1 MYTNLRKLVWFCALG
16 LMLWPT
22 ATALA
27 QSAPSSVRASR
38 DCDEN
43 VHLDWS
49 SVGGVSS
56 YRVSI
61 LREGSGGEEPLTS
74 TPGTSVDLGKLKP
87 GNYQF
92 FVDTDRGTWGSTSVS
107 LGMSNC
113 PTTPVLPPHFD
124 CADIPQRVVVHAI
137 GSGTHCHS
145 VVPGG
150 LGDPSL
156 YAADVL
162 DAIDIWGS
170 DSTVRFCFLK
180 PGRLVFID
188 TAASPRVTVNLAADH
203 INGATCGTV
212 DRTGMVALLRADGT
226 AVVSPDP
233 PTAPVEP
240 EPESE
245 SETLSA
251 DICQVTTTAALSL
264 RAGPSVFYARLDTMP
279 LGTRL
284 LVSGRNGDWILVN
297 YKGHWGWSSDAYL
310 TQSGACDAVG
320 ESSRVYV
327 SRVADPTPV
336 EDETPE
342 QAQLEP
348 TQTSQFELIDC
359 RLTAGDIINLRA
371 QPGTEQDIEAEI
383 PFRTQ
388 LTALDRAGDW
398 FQVEYDGKTGWV
410 NIDYVFRRG
419 ACG

>member
-1 MYTNLRKLVWFCALG
+1 M
-16 LMLWPT
+16 
-22 ATALA
+22 
-27 QSAPSSVRASR
+27 
-38 DCDEN
+38 
-43 VHLDWS
+43 
-49 SVGGVSS
+49 
-56 YRVSI
+56 
-61 LREGSGGEEPLTS
+61 
-74 TPGTSVDLGKLKP
+74 DLGKLKP

-92 FVDTDRGTWGSTSVS
+92 FVDTDRGTWGSTFAS

-113 PTTPVLPPHFD
+113 PSTPVLPPHFD

-137 GSGTHCHS
+137 GGGTHCQT

-156 YAADVL
+156 YAAEVL

-203 INGATCGTV
+203 INGTTCGTV

-226 AVVSPDP
+226 VVVSADP

-240 EPESE
+240 ET
-245 SETLSA
+245 ETVSGN
-251 DICQVTTTAALSL
+251 ICQVTATARLSL

-279 LGTRL
+279 IGTRL

-297 YKGHWGWSSDAYL
+297 YQGQWGWSSDAYL
-310 TQSGACDAVG
+310 TESGACDAVG
-320 ESSRVYV
+320 LSSRVYLPLG
-327 SRVADPTPV
+327 AEPTL
-336 EDETPE
+336 EDEE
-342 QAQLEP
+342 AQEP
-348 TQTSQFELIDC
+348 AQPAPAQPSQFELIDC
-359 RLTAGDIINLRA
+359 QLTAGDIINLRTE
-371 QPGTEQDIEAEI
+371 PGIEHDIEAEI
-383 PFRTQ
+383 PFRAQ
-388 LTALDRAGDW
+388 LTALDRVGDW
-398 FQVEYDGKTGWV
+398 FQVEYEGRMGWV